1 MRLSQARFQQKQ
13 LQEKEQ
19 KLLQIYDQ
27 QQQRAYHV
35 VHRGN
40 ASSNHAISQPTV
52 TKTSSSSHATSTSQ
66 GGKVSDS
73 PRVETR
79 CRNAV
84 SRYAF
89 LNGLMAGVSG
99 NESFVPRSFRE
110 PRFST
115 PAYSISSRR
124 YFVERF
130 LNRFFDF
137 FSSFRQIAK
146 RKLKNLWIIC
156 NLA

>member
-110 PRFST
+110 PRFS
-115 PAYSISSRR
+115 RR

-146 RKLKNLWIIC
+146 RKLKNL
-156 NLA
+156 

>member
-1 MRLSQARFQQKQ
+1 M
-13 LQEKEQ
+13 
-19 KLLQIYDQ
+19 
-27 QQQRAYHV
+27 
-35 VHRGN
+35 
-40 ASSNHAISQPTV
+40 
-52 TKTSSSSHATSTSQ
+52 
-66 GGKVSDS
+66 SDS

-146 RKLKNLWIIC
+146 RKLKNL
-156 NLA
+156 